1 MNENELDKEVKMS
14 FKAKVAIFLLA
25 TLITLT
31 GFNLIASSS
40 ALDIMKVGKKA
51 GYEIIVNVL
60 AEERQPVDPT

>member
-1 MNENELDKEVKMS
+1 MNKLDKEAKMS

-51 GYEIIVNVL
+51 GYEIIANVL
-60 AEERQPVDPT
+60 AKADLPVDPS